1 MPCPDNA
8 EVALLWYGRDSQE
21 HSAKLEGSLT
31 GTERQV
37 WWDEKLAFRFEEDEE
52 VPSTDATDTT
62 DATAAAATADTTAAA
77 VADAAAD
84 HEHAA

>member
-8 EVALLWYGRDSQE
+8 EVALLWYGRDSKE

-31 GTERQV
+31 GTERHV

-52 VPSTDATDTT
+52 VPADTTTTDT
-62 DATAAAATADTTAAA
+62 AAAAATADTTAT
-77 VADAAAD
+77 DAAAD
-84 HEHAA
+84 DEQAA